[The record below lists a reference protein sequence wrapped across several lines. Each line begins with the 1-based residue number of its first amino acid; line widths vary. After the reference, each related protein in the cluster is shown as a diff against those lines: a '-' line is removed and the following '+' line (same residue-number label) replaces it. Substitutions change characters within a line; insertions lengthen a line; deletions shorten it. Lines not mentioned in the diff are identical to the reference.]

1 MVTYTTKEMH
11 AHTLAQTLAHPRT
24 HARSH
29 VRTSPRTHA
38 CSNTRTKMH
47 TYTRMHARCAPVHF
61 LHAYTLAPIQAC
73 APERCHVR
81 THVGMHAPTTHA
93 RTLVRLRAHARR
105 HVRTNVHTYNACML
119 TVRLRTVFTHP
130 THPYMLAC
138 PSAVTYAPPFEC
150 TRLATHARLCACA
163 LMHAATYA

>member
-73 APERCHVR
+73 APECCHIR
-81 THVGMHAPTTHA
+81 THVGMHAPT
-93 RTLVRLRAHARR
+93 
-105 HVRTNVHTYNACML
+105 
-119 TVRLRTVFTHP
+119 
-130 THPYMLAC
+130 
-138 PSAVTYAPPFEC
+138 
-150 TRLATHARLCACA
+150 THARLCACA
-163 LMHAATYA
+163 LMHAATYARTCTRTTHACSLCACARSSRTQLTHTCLRAQARSPTHPRLNARA